1 MCSCD
6 LSAHLNS
13 KIPKKKNGN
22 GNGKKKLLKTLRKVR
37 KAAKVVMSDSDL
49 QALRKVLTAKD
60 FKHGSGA
67 LSAPLGSL
75 IGRAVG
81 RATGIRNRKTAAIGR
96 QAGLAFT
103 KITGFGDYTVSDN
116 TLLKPSPVPDFGTQA
131 IRVTHKEFLGNI
143 YGSGDFKYVTYPL
156 NPGVSK
162 TFPWLAGIARNYQQ
176 YHINGLIFQYVSTS
190 AFALGSTNSA
200 LGKVML
206 ATNYNAED
214 PPFLSTVQMLATQ
227 FSNYCRPAD
236 SIMHAIECAPSETP
250 NKVYYVRSDLS
261 EDAKDLRLSD
271 LGFTEIATEGM
282 QSETEVGGLWI
293 SYDVTLLKPI
303 LNPQVAQIAGFDQF
317 NISNMDTKTSPPNFF
332 DADIEVRNNRLG
344 GEFVTLYP
352 SFNEFRYNF
361 APTIQDGYYLLL
373 LEVSGQSGT
382 KYQML
387 TNIPWHYPHNC
398 TIVEDITPYGPF
410 NSKLYQTPIPS
421 SQLSSGDYATPKYGE
436 TNIFGVIVDVTKN
449 PAWLSFEGISSLG
462 TVGMYARLHV
472 FPISY
477 NTTADPSK
485 NS

>member
-1 MCSCD
+1 M
-6 LSAHLNS
+6 N
-13 KIPKKKNGN
+13 
-22 GNGKKKLLKTLRKVR
+22 
-37 KAAKVVMSDSDL
+37 DSDL
-49 QALRKVLTAKD
+49 RALRKVLTAKD
-60 FKHGSGA
+60 FKHGSGH

-81 RATGIRNRKTAAIGR
+81 RATGVRNRKAAAIGR

-103 KITGFGDYTVSDN
+103 KITGFGDYTVTEN

-143 YGSGDFKYVTYPL
+143 YGSADFQYVTYPL

-200 LGKVML
+200 LGKVMM

-214 PPFLSTVQMLATQ
+214 PHFDSTVQMLATQ

-236 SIMHAIECAPSETP
+236 SIMHAVECAPSETP
-250 NKVYYVRSDLS
+250 NKVYYVRTDIS

-271 LGFTEIATEGM
+271 IGFTEVATEGM
-282 QSETEVGGLWI
+282 QSTTEVGGLWV
-293 SYDVTLLKPI
+293 SYDITLLKPI

-317 NISNMDTKTSPPNFF
+317 DLSSMDTKTSPPEFF
-332 DADIEVRNNRLG
+332 DAEIEIRNNRLG
-344 GEFVTLYP
+344 GTFETLYP
-352 SFNEFRYNF
+352 VSNELRYYF

-373 LEVSGQSGT
+373 LEISGT
-382 KYQML
+382 PDTKYDL
-387 TNIPWHYPHNC
+387 VTNSPWTYPHNC
-398 TIVEDITPYGPF
+398 TIVQDQTPYGPF
-410 NSKLYQTPIPS
+410 NSKLYQNPVPS
-421 SQLSSGDYATPKYGE
+421 SQLFTGVFGQPKYGE
-436 TNIFGVIVDVTKN
+436 TNVFGVILDVTKN
-449 PAWLSFEGISSLG
+449 PAWISFAGVNSLG
-462 TVGMYARLHV
+462 TVGSYARLHV

-477 NTTADPSK
+477 NPIADPTK